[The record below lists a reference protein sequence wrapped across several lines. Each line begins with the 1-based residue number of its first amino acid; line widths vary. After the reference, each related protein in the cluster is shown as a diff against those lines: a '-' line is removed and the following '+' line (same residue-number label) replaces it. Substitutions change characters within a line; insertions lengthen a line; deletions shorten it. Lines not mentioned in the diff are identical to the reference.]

1 MNNVK
6 CVYKECQMSVQ
17 YREGASYLEL
27 GKTYGDCA
35 VQGVYEDCNMCAKN
49 FEIGIG
55 AQVVRKG
62 CAKCVLI
69 VWEECAKRV
78 EWKECAKFVQRV

>member
-1 MNNVK
+1 M
-6 CVYKECQMSVQ
+6 CVQRVPN
-17 YREGASYLEL
+17 
-27 GKTYGDCA
+27 D
-35 VQGVYEDCNMCAKN
+35 MCAKN